1 MIGWLIA
8 PLRRLAAVLLANDSD
23 RQIAAGAAIGVV
35 LGLALP
41 WTLVAL
47 GATLALLAFRVNR
60 AAGFGVASLVAAITP
75 WIDPV
80 THLLGERVLL
90 APSLQEHFAA
100 AYDAPLGPWI
110 GFHNTV
116 GCGSLLLGVY
126 LAYPVYLAVRTA
138 SERLRPA
145 AVRLLLRYRVAR
157 ILLGADLYNRAG
169 AHRWG
174 TLG

>member
-1 MIGWLIA
+1 MIGWLIS
-8 PLRRLAAVLLANDSD
+8 PLRRVAAVLLANDSD
-23 RQIAAGAAIGVV
+23 RQIAAGAALGVL
-35 LGLALP
+35 LGLSLP
-41 WTLVAL
+41 WTLIAL
-47 GATLALLAFRVNR
+47 AATLALLSLRVNR
-60 AAGFGVASLVAAITP
+60 AAGFGVASLVAAATP
-75 WIDPV
+75 WIDPF
-80 THLLGERVLL
+80 THVLGQRVLT
-90 APSLQEHFAA
+90 APSLQETFADL
-100 AYDAPLGPWI
+100 YDAPLGPWI

-116 GCGSLLLGVY
+116 GCGSLLLGIY

-138 SERLRPA
+138 SGRLRPT